1 MATHYLAGGQS
12 MTAPEHIKTFCT
24 CENCPTDYE
33 CARHVMHY
41 EVFPDKAKFDNLEN
55 LIQECEHYE
64 ELEP

>member
-1 MATHYLAGGQS
+1 

-41 EVFPDKAKFDNLEN
+41 EVFPDKAKFENLEN